1 MRAASVVRKCFSS
14 QTKTKP
20 QTIGP
25 LRESS
30 LCTSLEIPRP
40 RLIYGYCRCRE
51 IESHFP
57 SCKRPSTNRKLGTV
71 FEAGVPK
78 ALFETRILVLTT
90 FRNHY
95 VVTGDGQRFLI
106 NSGLE
111 ETSTPISVVV
121 NWTEDLKR

>member
-57 SCKRPSTNRKLGTV
+57 SCKRPSTNSKLNSLLTENGLPTPRMTR
-71 FEAGVPK
+71 ELPK
-78 ALFETRILVLTT
+78 FTSKLSRPPVASGGYRRLVGPSPNGDEMEKSSFTLPLTK
-90 FRNHY
+90 N
-95 VVTGDGQRFLI
+95 
-106 NSGLE
+106 
-111 ETSTPISVVV
+111 
-121 NWTEDLKR
+121 